1 MASWFVPPSSFPSDS
16 SPSSSRTRSIRPT
29 LTRRHPCRLSP
40 VTTSTGT
47 DVLSS
52 RLPRGT
58 HMTDTL
64 SQRSVTFAHPFSLD
78 GVDGTFPP
86 GTYAVSE
93 SREQL
98 EGLSFIGYRR
108 TRTTIELPGS
118 NAAYVSRQLVEVEPA
133 ELEAAL
139 ARDARVD
146 HGQP

>member
-1 MASWFVPPSSFPSDS
+1 
-16 SPSSSRTRSIRPT
+16 
-29 LTRRHPCRLSP
+29 
-40 VTTSTGT
+40 
-47 DVLSS
+47 
-52 RLPRGT
+52 
-58 HMTDTL
+58 MTDTL

-139 ARDARVD
+139 ARDARID